1 MLALKSVIV
10 TWENWRCDMFFSRR
24 GKVLSVEEYSHSK
37 PLGHNMS
44 AGALIGCFACPTL
57 SVNVDFSEP
66 F

>member
-1 MLALKSVIV
+1 
-10 TWENWRCDMFFSRR
+10 MFFSRR

-37 PLGHNMS
+37 PLAHNMS
-44 AGALIGCFACPTL
+44 AGALIGCFACPTV

>member
-1 MLALKSVIV
+1 
-10 TWENWRCDMFFSRR
+10 MFFSRR

-37 PLGHNMS
+37 LLAHNMS